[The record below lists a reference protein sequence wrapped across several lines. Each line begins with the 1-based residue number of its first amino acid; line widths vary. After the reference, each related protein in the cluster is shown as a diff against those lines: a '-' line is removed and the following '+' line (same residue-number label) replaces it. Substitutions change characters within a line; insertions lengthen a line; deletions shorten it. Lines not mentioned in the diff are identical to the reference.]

1 MGLTITAMIANTL
14 SKKNQIDVKSV
25 ESLGSNFIFYI
36 DNRSKNDFGL

>member
-14 SKKNQIDVKSV
+14 SKKYQIDVKSV

-36 DNRSKNDFGL
+36 DNRGKEDFGL